1 MDKYYGKSLPF
12 GLESTRQKKT
22 ALLTI
27 EQALADYAV
36 LITELKQQFNA
47 ADCPVIAFGGSYGG
61 MLSAYLRMKYP
72 NVVAG
77 ALAASAPVLSVA
89 GLGDSTQFFRDVTAD
104 FQKSSLDCVT
114 AVRKSFQQIKDLC
127 LSGAYDEISSKMA
140 TCNKISNKE
149 DVYQLFGF
157 ARNAF
162 TMMAMMNYPYK
173 TDFMADLPANPVK
186 VGCEQ
191 IIAHKDPIEGLAALV
206 GVFYNS
212 SGLAQCY
219 DIYQLYQSC
228 ADPTGCGI
236 GSDAEAWDY
245 QVCTE
250 INLTFNSNN
259 VTDMFPEMPFT
270 EAMREQ
276 YCWNK
281 WHINRSLSPSL
292 IALTIKG
299 GAHHLDLRGHNPA
312 DPPSVTEV
320 RKLEAGIISS
330 WVKSAGM
337 ERLQEQAPFTP
348 ISKHPVI
355 TSPAICISYHLGT
368 EMAMSKLSYKSV
380 AEGFNDSQLA
390 LIDGHCKGHT
400 APRSGLCRALMEL
413 CYTPLHSTE
422 KETCSKLTD
431 QCNGKTTLT
440 LFFSEQPFLCRTT
453 NWKDHDE
460 HEVVLVASENI
471 KEKKKHLQANYDVNG
486 KYAKDFVVLFA
497 LNFWMLVPL
506 CHPQFYLLDKLDDPL
521 PIAERRLKSSS
532 PVVHQGRM
540 GKVLIVVSCNG

>member
-1 MDKYYGKSLPF
+1 VSSIF
-12 GLESTRQKKT
+12 
-22 ALLTI
+22 
-27 EQALADYAV
+27 
-36 LITELKQQFNA
+36 
-47 ADCPVIAFGGSYGG
+47 
-61 MLSAYLRMKYP
+61 LSFA
-72 NVVAG
+72 
-77 ALAASAPVLSVA
+77 
-89 GLGDSTQFFRDVTAD
+89 
-104 FQKSSLDCVT
+104 
-114 AVRKSFQQIKDLC
+114 
-127 LSGAYDEISSKMA
+127 AYDEISSKMA

-162 TMMAMMNYPYK
+162 TMMAMMDYPYK
-173 TDFMADLPANPVK
+173 TDFMGDLPANPVK

-219 DIYQLYQSC
+219 NIYQLYQSC

-250 INLTFNSNN
+250 INLIFNSNN

-281 WHINRSLSPSL
+281 WRVRPRAHWLRTNFWGEDLKSASNIIFSNGDLDPWAGGGINSSISPSL

-320 RKLEAGIISS
+320 RKLEARIISS

-337 ERLQEQAPFTP
+337 EQEQRAG
-348 ISKHPVI
+348 
-355 TSPAICISYHLGT
+355 AAAG
-368 EMAMSKLSYKSV
+368 
-380 AEGFNDSQLA
+380 SQ
-390 LIDGHCKGHT
+390 
-400 APRSGLCRALMEL
+400 S
-413 CYTPLHSTE
+413 
-422 KETCSKLTD
+422 
-431 QCNGKTTLT
+431 
-440 LFFSEQPFLCRTT
+440 
-453 NWKDHDE
+453 
-460 HEVVLVASENI
+460 
-471 KEKKKHLQANYDVNG
+471 
-486 KYAKDFVVLFA
+486 
-497 LNFWMLVPL
+497 
-506 CHPQFYLLDKLDDPL
+506 
-521 PIAERRLKSSS
+521 
-532 PVVHQGRM
+532 
-540 GKVLIVVSCNG
+540 